1 MKFIIKISTAII
13 CTACAI
19 NLYAS
24 GWNDTGGPIGGL
36 GYDIRIDQDNSNT
49 MYVTDNFAG
58 VLKSKNQG
66 EKWSPSNTGIT
77 SIYSNAGEDVNIFSL
92 TIDPNDSD
100 IIWAGTRSSG
110 DYGIFKSVDGGNNWV
125 RKNTGITSS
134 LTGHDTTNLIFRGF
148 TIAPNDSNI
157 IYAQAELSTSTQGK
171 TFEKVH
177 GRVFKSTDGGE
188 NWNILW
194 TGNNLAR
201 YLIIDPNNH
210 DTLYL
215 STGIFDV
222 EAANSNCNSNDAS
235 DWGGEGILKSTDGG
249 TTWASINNGLDDL
262 YVGSLKMHPTDSN
275 VLIAGTSSNDACQK
289 FPPDAEMIGGLYMT
303 KNGGTSWTRIIDSMI
318 SAVAFAPSKPDI
330 IYAAF
335 ENGVWRSENGGT
347 SFTQYNKSNG
357 RYGPSDLNAGI
368 PIDITVN
375 PENPYLLFANNY
387 GGGVFKSEDGGQTW
401 TNWSNG
407 YSGAR
412 IKQLASSPQDNSLI
426 MASGLSGTFASQHYG
441 INWHGLA
448 FGSLGAS
455 SQTSGIAIHPNN
467 SNIILV
473 ADGFDG
479 SLHRSNDAGQT
490 FVKVAQH
497 TSDDDVSFNRI
508 IFAPNSNTV
517 YATVARTNHNIM
529 DALVIYKSD
538 NSGESFTKISH
549 GVNRSDLMITD
560 LYVADRDTFYLA
572 TSDADPGDDTHNG
585 ALYKSTNGGADLW
598 AIKTNSNIGAVT
610 ETRSGT
616 VISADLYTG
625 IFRSSNA
632 SSISVGNPAS
642 WTAANA
648 IDFVEPYNTCL
659 IQNPTSDTVYL
670 SSREGVLSSSDYDTW
685 TKFPTGLTGLKKY
698 DSNALAINNHALYV
712 GTNGGGVFRFNL
724 KPSPDTPVI
733 SALTHTN
740 NAALN
745 SWVESNTLILSGFD
759 DKGTLT
765 INIEG
770 GQYSLNDGAFTSSAT
785 IIENGDSVKIRVLSA
800 NDFNHEKT
808 AMITIENLAQPLAFT
823 VTTAEKDTTPNE
835 FKFDPVLNSDI
846 ATSVTSNT
854 ITVTGLN
861 SPAEI
866 TIENGDYEIN
876 QDGFTHQVEAINSGD
891 TLKVRLTSSGQHAEK
906 RVSKV
911 IISDSEFLF
920 EVTTKQEVKESITA
934 PAESGG
940 GGGGSLAYLCFL
952 ALFLVRN
959 HSIKR

>member
-1 MKFIIKISTAII
+1 MKHIIKISTAII
-13 CTACAI
+13 CTACTI

-24 GWNDTGGPIGGL
+24 SWNDTGGPIGGL
-36 GYDIRIDQDNSNT
+36 GYDIRIDQNNSNT

-58 VLKSKNQG
+58 VLKSDNQG
-66 EKWSPSNTGIT
+66 EKWMPSNTGIT
-77 SIYSNAGEDVNIFSL
+77 SIYTQTGENVNIFSL
-92 TIDPNDSD
+92 TIDPNDSN

-110 DYGIFKSVDGGNNWV
+110 DYGIFKSTDGGANWI

-148 TIAPNDSNI
+148 TIAPDDSNT

-188 NWNILW
+188 NWNTLW

-210 DTLYL
+210 NTLYL

-235 DWGGEGILKSTDGG
+235 DWGGEGILKSTDAG
-249 TTWASINNGLDDL
+249 TTWVSINNGLDDL

-275 VLIAGTSSNDACQK
+275 ILIAGTSSNDACQK
-289 FPPDAEMIGGLYMT
+289 FPPDAAMIGGLYIT

-318 SAVAFAPSKPDI
+318 SAVAFAPSNPNI

-357 RYGPSDLNAGI
+357 RYGPNDLNAGI

-401 TNWSNG
+401 SNWSNG

-426 MASGLSGTFASQHYG
+426 MASGLSGAFASQHYG

-455 SQTSGIAIHPNN
+455 SQTSGIAIHPND

-479 SLHRSNDAGQT
+479 SLHRSTDAGQT
-490 FVKVAQH
+490 FVKVAQYS
-497 TSDDDVSFNRI
+497 SDDDVSFNRI
-508 IFAPNSNTV
+508 MFAPDSNTV
-517 YATVARTNHNIM
+517 YATIARTNHNIM
-529 DALVIYKSD
+529 DALVIYKSE
-538 NSGESFTKISH
+538 NSGENFTKISH

-560 LYVADRDTFYLA
+560 LYVIDGDTFYLA

-625 IFRSSNA
+625 VFRSSDA
-632 SSISVGNPAS
+632 SSISVGNLAS

-648 IDFVEPYNTCL
+648 FGDLEQYSTDL
-659 IQNPTSDTVYL
+659 IQNPTSDIVYL
-670 SSREGVLSSSDYDTW
+670 STTYGVFSSSDYDAW
-685 TKFPTGLTGLKKY
+685 TEFPAGLTGLNKY

-724 KPSPDTPVI
+724 KPSADTPVI

-745 SWVESNTLILSGFD
+745 SWAESNTLTLSGFD
-759 DKGTLT
+759 DKGTLIT
-765 INIEG
+765 SIEG
-770 GQYSLNDGAFTSSAT
+770 GQYSLNGGAFTSSAT

-800 NDFNHEKT
+800 NDFNREKT
-808 AMITIENLAQPLAFT
+808 AMITIENLAQPLSFT

-835 FKFDPVLNSDI
+835 FKFDPVLNADL
-846 ATSVTSNT
+846 ATPVTSNT
-854 ITVTGLN
+854 ITITGLN

-866 TIENGDYEIN
+866 AIENGDYEIN
-876 QDGFTHQVEAINSGD
+876 QDGFTNQVRVINNGD
-891 TLKVRLTSSGQHAEK
+891 ILKVRLTSSDQHAEK
-906 RVSKV
+906 RVAKV
-911 IISDSEFLF
+911 IISDTEFLF
-920 EVTTKQEVKESITA
+920 EVSTKQEAKELTNE
-934 PAESGG
+934 PPES
-940 GGGGSLAYLCFL
+940 GGGSLAYLYLL
-952 ALFLVRN
+952 ALFLVRYR
-959 HSIKR
+959 SIKR